1 MKKIIS
7 FSVLALTLLG
17 ANVVGHADTNQSI
30 NQSINHLVD

>member
-30 NQSINHLVD
+30 NHLVD